1 MKKVILTLYILLLV
15 SISSS
20 AQDKFRMGV
29 AFNVQFPMADYTEI
43 AKTGAGGSFLMDY
56 ELSEKLALTFT
67 SSYYSLNSKI
77 PEIGTG
83 GKVYSF
89 NIKSI
94 DFFLGSKYYF
104 VPSFYGLLELG
115 TRLLKLHANI
125 YEAVN
130 NNEETAST
138 QYEPYFGGGI
148 GVGYRYNPAP
158 QSSIEFS
165 GIYHYINGDVINFPT
180 ISLRVSAMV
189 YL

>member
-1 MKKVILTLYILLLV
+1 MKKIILTLSILIFV
-15 SISSS
+15 SFSVT
-20 AQDKFRMGV
+20 AQSKFRMGA
-29 AFNVQFPMADYTEI
+29 AFNVQFPQSDYSKL
-43 AKTGAGGSFLMDY
+43 AKTGVGGSFLMDY
-56 ELSEKLALTFT
+56 ELSEKMALTFS

-130 NNEETAST
+130 NNEETTST